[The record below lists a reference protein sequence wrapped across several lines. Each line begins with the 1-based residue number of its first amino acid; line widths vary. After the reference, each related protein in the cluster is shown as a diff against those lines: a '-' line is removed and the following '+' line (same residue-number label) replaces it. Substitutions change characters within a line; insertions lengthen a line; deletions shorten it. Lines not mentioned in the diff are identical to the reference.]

1 MRASQISLPISGWTG
16 GVSAAV
22 LMIPV
27 GPFAV
32 VLVVPVGSPGLA
44 ALAAECSAQLIVLGL
59 PYLEHEVFY
68 AFLLYF
74 LACSGNLP
82 HPHTQTSLL
91 SQSLLNTHAH
101 FAFHS

>member
-32 VLVVPVGSPGLA
+32 VLMVPVGLSAPGLA
-44 ALAAECSAQLIVLGL
+44 ALAAGYFAQLIALVL
-59 PYLEHEVFY
+59 P
-68 AFLLYF
+68 
-74 LACSGNLP
+74 
-82 HPHTQTSLL
+82 
-91 SQSLLNTHAH
+91 
-101 FAFHS
+101 